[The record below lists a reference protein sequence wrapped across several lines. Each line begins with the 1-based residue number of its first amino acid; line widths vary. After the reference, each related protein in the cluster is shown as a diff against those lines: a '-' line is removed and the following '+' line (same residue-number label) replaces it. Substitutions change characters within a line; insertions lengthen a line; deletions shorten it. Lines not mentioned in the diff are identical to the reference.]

1 MMDQAAQFLRIVRS
15 EVLESIYL
23 LAKRD
28 CKIHL
33 QAQGSRGSRRNRIL
47 YLIKPCPRINSGFQF
62 RRCFEKDQWTLLK
75 NKGERKMTAKNG
87 NRLQHHLTAVKE
99 GKRCFENA
107 FESIARMILESEIEK
122 VVVNGRTT
130 YDFTIFRTGKKHII
144 GIYDEINS
152 FVSFVKDAAEGG
164 SSKEM
169 AFVLVGEP
177 GNGKT
182 FFVEFLCSMYRSF
195 LANEKNRKYTFRF
208 TNMDRLGSYGKIS
221 TIESQTYEDPM
232 ILAMNL
238 FENPD
243 DNKTFLAKQIGFSDK
258 EIEQLYDNYRPL
270 GACSGYMWNDIINL
284 ADGNI
289 DEMLKHIEI
298 IPVPMTESLGTITG
312 KYPAKDKI
320 TSSAVDLLGEE
331 SIQRLLHITDTNNP
345 YRFDLRR
352 GALAR
357 VAGGGIHFSDEVF
370 KNKKDL
376 VQVYLGVIQNRV
388 IEIDGYKWPI
398 DTLIVATSNNSEF
411 NRFLS
416 EKEEAPIV
424 DRCRICYVSHN
435 TNYKLQEN
443 LTSYAIGN
451 EAKTTLDRKD
461 LHRDPNLNYA
471 TSVAVVLTRLPRS
484 EKLTAIETMKL
495 SAGEVAG
502 EKSIKTLAEVIDTLN
517 QDPDITKR
525 FGQKGLGQR
534 NLGRAIQ
541 LLIESSET
549 NEGRCMFAYDI
560 YKTLERVV
568 LDYVT
573 EVNDRAKYLEDLKT
587 AKGMYRER
595 IMTEMF
601 NAYMDEPFAI
611 RKDVMNYVNMII
623 GIDAENLGPDK
634 MWKYKDPQTGELK
647 ALKVDERYIK
657 GVEERLGLKTEE
669 QRETFRTSIRKIY
682 GQKISVD
689 PNYDFMDNLELVKAV
704 TDVRLKSDIAG
715 AGSLIGALAN
725 RTNEENQKLYDRM
738 IDTMLNKLNY
748 CKTCAQKTIEYFCTQ
763 EDEN

>member
-1 MMDQAAQFLRIVRS
+1 MASQSNTSLD
-15 EVLESIYL
+15 Y
-23 LAKRD
+23 
-28 CKIHL
+28 HL
-33 QAQGSRGSRRNRIL
+33 VGV
-47 YLIKPCPRINSGFQF
+47 K
-62 RRCFEKDQWTLLK
+62 
-75 NKGERKMTAKNG
+75 KGE
-87 NRLQHHLTAVKE
+87 
-99 GKRCFENA
+99 RCFENA
-107 FESIARMILESEIEK
+107 FQSVARMMLESDISK
-122 VVVNGRTT
+122 VVVNGKAT
-130 YDFTIFRTGKKHII
+130 YDFQLFRTGKKHVI
-144 GIYDEINS
+144 GMYDEINS
-152 FVSFVKDAAEGG
+152 FVSYVKDAAEGG

-182 FFVEFLCSMYRSF
+182 FLVEFLCNRYRQFLSQDRNRRYSF
-195 LANEKNRKYTFRF
+195 AF
-208 TNMDRLGSYGKIS
+208 TGLDRLGNYGRLT

-232 ILAMNL
+232 VLAMNL
-238 FENPD
+238 YD
-243 DNKTFLAKQIGFSDK
+243 DIEQTKGFLQARHDFSDG
-258 EIEQLYDNYRPL
+258 EIEQLFENYRPL
-270 GACSGYMWNDIINL
+270 GACSGYIWNDVRN
-284 ADGNI
+284 ACDG
-289 DEMLKHIEI
+289 DMDRMLEDVRIF
-298 IPVPMTESLGTITG
+298 PVPLTESLGTVTG

-357 VAGGGIHFSDEVF
+357 VAGGGIHFSDEIY

-376 VQVYLGVIQNRV
+376 VQVYLGVIQNRN

-398 DTLIVATSNNSEF
+398 DSLIVATSNNSEF
-411 NRFLS
+411 HRFLS

-435 TNYKLQEN
+435 TNYKLQKD
-443 LTSYAIGN
+443 LTNYAIGS
-451 EAKTTLDRKD
+451 ETRTTFDREL
-461 LHRDPNLNYA
+461 LHQDPNMNYA
-471 TSVAVVLTRLPRS
+471 ASVAVVLSRLPRS

-495 SAGEVAG
+495 AAGEVAG

-517 QDPDITKR
+517 QDPEIINR

-560 YKTLERVV
+560 YKSLERIV

-573 EVNDRAKYLEDLKT
+573 EANDRVKYLEDLKT
-587 AKGMYRER
+587 AKGLYRER

-601 NAYMDEPFAI
+601 NAYMDEPLAI
-611 RKDVMNYVNMII
+611 RKDVLNYVNMII
-623 GIDAENLGPDK
+623 GIDAENLGADK

-647 ALKVDERYIK
+647 ALKIDSRYINS
-657 GVEERLGLKTEE
+657 VEERLGLQTEE

-682 GQKISVD
+682 GQKISID
-689 PNYDFMDNLELVKAV
+689 PGYDFMDNLELVKAV

-738 IDTMLNKLNY
+738 IDTMLNKLKY
-748 CKTCAQKTIEYFCTQ
+748 CQTCAQKTIEYFCTQ
-763 EDEN
+763 EDEK

>member
-1 MMDQAAQFLRIVRS
+1 MVKKNTSPLHR
-15 EVLESIYL
+15 
-23 LAKRD
+23 
-28 CKIHL
+28 HL
-33 QAQGSRGSRRNRIL
+33 V
-47 YLIKPCPRINSGFQF
+47 
-62 RRCFEKDQWTLLK
+62 E
-75 NKGERKMTAKNG
+75 
-87 NRLQHHLTAVKE
+87 VKE

-107 FESIARMILESEIEK
+107 FQGVARMILDSDIEK
-122 VVVNGRTT
+122 VVVNGKTT
-130 YDFTIFRTGKKHII
+130 YDFSIFRTGKKHII
-144 GIYDEINS
+144 GMYDEINS
-152 FVSFVKDAAEGG
+152 FVSYVKDAAENG

-182 FFVEFLCSMYRSF
+182 FLVDFVCNQYRNFLSQ
-195 LANEKNRKYTFRF
+195 KTNRKYSFRF
-208 TNMDRLGSYGKIS
+208 IGLDKIGGYGKIT

-232 ILAMNL
+232 ILGMNITD
-238 FENPD
+238 ESDKNRE
-243 DNKTFLAKQIGFSDK
+243 FLSREIGFSDN
-258 EIEQLYDNYRPL
+258 EIETLWRDYRPL
-270 GACSGYMWNDIINL
+270 GACSAFIWNSIRNYTSGDL
-284 ADGNI
+284 AQ
-289 DEMLKHIEI
+289 MLEFIQI
-298 IPVPMTESLGTITG
+298 IPVPMTESLGTVTG
-312 KYPAKDKI
+312 KYAAKDKI

-331 SIQRLLHITDTNNP
+331 SIQRLLHITETNNP

-357 VAGGGIHFSDEVF
+357 VAGGGVHFSDEIF

-376 VQVYLGVIQNRV
+376 VQVYLGVIQNRN

-398 DTLIVATSNNSEF
+398 DTLIIATSNNSEF
-411 NRFLS
+411 NRFLA

-435 TNYKLQEN
+435 TNYKLQKD
-443 LTSYAIGN
+443 LTLYAIGN
-451 EAKTTLDRKD
+451 EIRTTLDREY
-461 LHRDPNLNYA
+461 LHQDPNLNHA
-471 TSVAVVLTRLPRS
+471 ASVTVVLTRLARS
-484 EKLTAIETMKL
+484 EKLTPIETMKL
-495 SAGEVAG
+495 AAGEVAG

-534 NLGRAIQ
+534 NLGRALQ
-541 LLIESSET
+541 LLNESSET

-560 YKTLERVV
+560 FKALERII

-573 EVNDRAKYLEDLKT
+573 DANDRAKYLEDLKT
-587 AKGMYRER
+587 GKGLYRER

-601 NAYMDEPFAI
+601 NAYMDEPLAI
-611 RKDVMNYVNMII
+611 RKDVMSYVNMII

-634 MWKYKDPQTGELK
+634 MWKYKDPQSGELR
-647 ALKVDERYIK
+647 ALKVDERYINS
-657 GVEERLGLKTEE
+657 VEDRLGLKTTE

-689 PNYDFMDNLELVKAV
+689 PDYDFMDNLELVKAV

-738 IDTMLNKLNY
+738 VDTMLNKLGY

>member
-1 MMDQAAQFLRIVRS
+1 MP
-15 EVLESIYL
+15 
-23 LAKRD
+23 K
-28 CKIHL
+28 
-33 QAQGSRGSRRNRIL
+33 
-47 YLIKPCPRINSGFQF
+47 NS
-62 RRCFEKDQWTLLK
+62 CTLH
-75 NKGERKMTAKNG
+75 
-87 NRLQHHLTAVKE
+87 QHMTAVKD
-99 GKRCFENA
+99 GKLRFENA
-107 FESIARMILESEIEK
+107 FQGVSRMILESEIEK
-122 VVVNGRTT
+122 VVVNGKTT
-130 YDFTIFRTGKKHII
+130 YDFKIFRNGAKHVI
-144 GIYDEINS
+144 GMYDEINS
-152 FVSFVKDAAEGG
+152 FVSYVKDAAENG

-182 FFVEFLCSMYRSF
+182 YFVEFLSAKYRSF
-195 LANEKNRKYTFRF
+195 LAQEKNRKFTFKF
-208 TNMDRLGSYGKIS
+208 LNMDKLGHYGKIS
-221 TIESQTYEDPM
+221 AIESQTYEDPM

-238 FENPD
+238 FDDPD
-243 DNKTFLAKQIGFSDK
+243 ETREYLAKQVGFSDK
-258 EIEQLYDNYRPL
+258 EIEQLYMNYRPL
-270 GACSGYMWNDIINL
+270 GACSGYIWNDLRNYC
-284 ADGNI
+284 DGSI

-298 IPVPMTESLGTITG
+298 TAVPLTESLGTVTG

-357 VAGGGIHFSDEVF
+357 VAGGGIHFSDEIY

-376 VQVYLGVIQNRV
+376 VQVYLGVIQNRN
-388 IEIDGYKWPI
+388 IEIDGFKWPI

-411 NRFLS
+411 HRFLS

-435 TNYKLQEN
+435 TNYKLQKE
-443 LTSYAIGN
+443 LTGYAIGS
-451 EAKTTLDRKD
+451 ETRTTLTRED
-461 LHRDPNLNYA
+461 LHQDPNLNYA
-471 TSVAVVLTRLPRS
+471 ASVTSVLSRLPRS
-484 EKLTAIETMKL
+484 EKLTPVETMKL
-495 SAGEVAG
+495 AAGEVAG

-517 QDPDITKR
+517 QDPEIINR

-549 NEGRCMFAYDI
+549 NEGKCMFAYDI
-560 YKTLERVV
+560 FKALERIV

-573 EVNDRAKYLEDLKT
+573 EANDRSKYLEDLKT
-587 AKGMYRER
+587 GKGLYRER

-647 ALKVDERYIK
+647 ALKIDERYINS
-657 GVEERLGLKTEE
+657 VEERLGLKTEE
-669 QRETFRTSIRKIY
+669 QRESFRTSIRKIY

-689 PNYDFMDNLELVKAV
+689 PDYDFMDNLELVKAV

-738 IDTMLNKLNY
+738 IETMLNKLGY
-748 CKTCAQKTIEYFCTQ
+748 CQTCAQKTIEYFCTQ
-763 EDEN
+763 EDEK

>member
-1 MMDQAAQFLRIVRS
+1 MATKKVS
-15 EVLESIYL
+15 
-23 LAKRD
+23 
-28 CKIHL
+28 
-33 QAQGSRGSRRNRIL
+33 
-47 YLIKPCPRINSGFQF
+47 P
-62 RRCFEKDQWTLLK
+62 
-75 NKGERKMTAKNG
+75 
-87 NRLQHHLTAVKE
+87 LQHHMAEVKK
-99 GKRCFENA
+99 GNRRFENA
-107 FESIARMILESEIEK
+107 FQGVARMILENEIDK
-122 VVVNGRTT
+122 VVVNGKTT
-130 YDFTIFRTGKKHII
+130 YDFKIFRTGKKHII
-144 GIYDEINS
+144 GMYDELNS
-152 FVSFVKDAAEGG
+152 FVSYVKDAAEGG

-169 AFVLVGEP
+169 AYVLVGEP

-182 FFVEFLCSMYRSF
+182 FFVEYLCTKYREFLSRDT
-195 LANEKNRKYTFRF
+195 NRKYTFRF
-208 TNMDRLGSYGKIS
+208 TGLDKLGNYGRIGM
-221 TIESQTYEDPM
+221 IESQTFEDPA

-238 FENPD
+238 METADQNRANLGKLF
-243 DNKTFLAKQIGFSDK
+243 GFSDE
-258 EIEQLYDNYRPL
+258 EIDALYDNYRPL
-270 GACSGYMWNDIINL
+270 GACSGYILNDLITHTN
-284 ADGNI
+284 GNM
-289 DEMLKHIEI
+289 DKLLGHFEI
-298 IPVPMTESLGTITG
+298 VPVPLTESLGTVTG

-357 VAGGGIHFSDEVF
+357 VAGGGIHFSDEIY

-376 VQVYLGVIQNRV
+376 VQVYLGIIQNRTV
-388 IEIDGYKWPI
+388 EIDGFKWPI
-398 DTLIVATSNNSEF
+398 DTLIVATSNNAEF

-424 DRCRICYVSHN
+424 DRCRISYVSHN
-435 TNYKLQEN
+435 TNYKLQEE
-443 LTSYAIGN
+443 LTDYAIGN
-451 EAKTTLDRKD
+451 EAKTTLDNEN
-461 LHRDPNLNYA
+461 LHQDPNLNYA
-471 TSVAVVLTRLPRS
+471 SSVASILSRLPRS
-484 EKLTAIETMKL
+484 EKLTPVETMKL
-495 SAGEVAG
+495 AAGEVAG

-517 QDPDITKR
+517 QDPDITRR

-534 NLGRAIQ
+534 NLGRSIQ
-541 LLIESSET
+541 LLLESSGT

-560 YKTLERVV
+560 YQALERVI

-573 EVNDRAKYLEDLKT
+573 DANDRAKYLEDLKT
-587 AKGMYRER
+587 AKGLYRER

-601 NAYMDEPFAI
+601 NAYMDEPLAI

-634 MWKYKDPQTGELK
+634 MWKYKDPQSGKLK
-647 ALKVDERYIK
+647 ALKVDERYINS
-657 GVEERLGLKTEE
+657 VEDRLGLKTAE
-669 QRETFRTSIRKIY
+669 QKESFRTSIRKIY

-748 CKTCAQKTIEYFCTQ
+748 CNTCAEKTIEYFCTQ
-763 EDEN
+763 EDEK

>member
-1 MMDQAAQFLRIVRS
+1 MARRTNNTLR
-15 EVLESIYL
+15 
-23 LAKRD
+23 
-28 CKIHL
+28 
-33 QAQGSRGSRRNRIL
+33 
-47 YLIKPCPRINSGFQF
+47 
-62 RRCFEKDQWTLLK
+62 
-75 NKGERKMTAKNG
+75 
-87 NRLQHHLTAVKE
+87 HHLVSVKD
-99 GKRCFENA
+99 GKRHFENA
-107 FESIARMILESEIEK
+107 FQGVSKMILENEIEK
-122 VVVNGRTT
+122 ISVHGKAT
-130 YDFTIFRTGKKHII
+130 YNFKIFGTGKKHII
-144 GIYDEINS
+144 GMYDEINS

-169 AFVLVGEP
+169 AYVLVGEP

-182 FFVEFLCSMYRSF
+182 FFVDFLCSKYREF
-195 LANEKNRKYTFRF
+195 LTIEGNRKYTFKF
-208 TNMDRLGSYGKIS
+208 TNLDKLGNYGRI
-221 TIESQTYEDPM
+221 TDIESQTYEDPM

-238 FENPD
+238 FENQG
-243 DNKTFLAKQIGFSDK
+243 DNQSYLAKEIGFSDK
-258 EIEQLYDNYRPL
+258 QVERAYNDYRPL
-270 GACSGYMWNDIINL
+270 GACSGYIWNDIRNF
-284 ADGNI
+284 AENSME
-289 DEMLKHIEI
+289 EMLKFVEI
-298 IPVPMTESLGTITG
+298 IPVPLTESLGTVTG

-357 VAGGGIHFSDEVF
+357 VAGGGIHFSDEIF

-376 VQVYLGVIQNRV
+376 VQVYLGVIQNRN
-388 IEIDGYKWPI
+388 IEIDGFKWPI
-398 DTLIVATSNNSEF
+398 DTLIIATSNNSEF
-411 NRFLS
+411 NRFLA

-435 TNYKLQEN
+435 TDYKLQED
-443 LTSYAIGN
+443 LTSYAIGGDT
-451 EAKTTLDRKD
+451 KTALNREN
-461 LHRDPNLNYA
+461 LHTDPNLNYA
-471 TSVAVVLTRLPRS
+471 ASVAVVLSRLPRS
-484 EKLTAIETMKL
+484 EKLTPIEAMKL

-502 EKSIKTLAEVIDTLN
+502 EKSIKTLAEVIDTFS

-541 LLIESSET
+541 LLVESSET
-549 NEGRCMFAYDI
+549 NEGMCMFACDI
-560 YKTLERVV
+560 FKTLDRVI

-573 EVNDRAKYLEDLKT
+573 DANDRAKYLEDIKT
-587 AKGMYRER
+587 ARGLYRER

-601 NAYMDEPFAI
+601 NAYMDEPLAI
-611 RKDVMNYVNMII
+611 RKDVMSYVNMII

-634 MWKYKDPQTGELK
+634 MWKYKDPQSGELK
-647 ALKVDERYIK
+647 AMKIDERYIDS
-657 GVEERLGLKTEE
+657 VEERLGLKTAE
-669 QRETFRTSIRKIY
+669 QRETFRTSVRKIY

-738 IDTMLNKLNY
+738 IDTMLNKLSY

-763 EDEN
+763 ENEK

>member
-1 MMDQAAQFLRIVRS
+1 MAHRPDSLQFHV
-15 EVLESIYL
+15 
-23 LAKRD
+23 A
-28 CKIHL
+28 
-33 QAQGSRGSRRNRIL
+33 
-47 YLIKPCPRINSGFQF
+47 
-62 RRCFEKDQWTLLK
+62 
-75 NKGERKMTAKNG
+75 
-87 NRLQHHLTAVKE
+87 AVKE
-99 GKRCFENA
+99 GKRRFENA
-107 FESIARMILESEIEK
+107 FQGVSRMILESEIEK
-122 VVVNGRTT
+122 VVVNGKTT
-130 YDFTIFRTGKKHII
+130 YDFQIFRTGSKHVI
-144 GIYDEINS
+144 GMYDEINS
-152 FVSFVKDAAEGG
+152 FVSYVKDAAEGG

-182 FFVEFLCSMYRSF
+182 FFVEFLSDRYRQF
-195 LANEKNRKYTFRF
+195 LSRDDNRKYTFRF
-208 TNMDRLGSYGKIS
+208 TGLEKLGNYGKIHL
-221 TIESQTYEDPM
+221 IESQTYEDPL

-243 DNKTFLAKQIGFSDK
+243 ENRAYLAGQFGFSDQ
-258 EIEQLYDNYRPL
+258 ELETIYDNYRPL
-270 GACSGYMWNDIINL
+270 GACSSYIWADIRKHC
-284 ADGNI
+284 DGNL
-289 DEMLKHIEI
+289 EQMLETIEI
-298 IPVPMTESLGTITG
+298 TAVPLSESLGTITG

-331 SIQRLLHITDTNNP
+331 SIQRLLHISDTNNP

-357 VAGGGIHFSDEVF
+357 VAGGGIHFSDEIY

-376 VQVYLGVIQNRV
+376 VQVYLGVIQNRS

-411 NRFLS
+411 HRFLS

-435 TNYKLQEN
+435 TNYKLQKE
-443 LTSYAIGN
+443 LTNYALGS
-451 EAKTTLDRKD
+451 EARTTLTREV
-461 LHRDPNLNYA
+461 LHQDPNLNYA
-471 TSVAVVLTRLPRS
+471 ASAAVVMTRLARS
-484 EKLTAIETMKL
+484 EKLTPVETMKL
-495 SAGEVAG
+495 AAGEVAG

-517 QDPDITKR
+517 QDPEIINR

-534 NLGRAIQ
+534 NLGRSIQ

-549 NEGRCMFAYDI
+549 NEGECMFAYDI
-560 YKTLERVV
+560 FKALDRIV

-573 EVNDRAKYLEDLKT
+573 EANDRAKYLEDIKI
-587 AKGMYRER
+587 AKGLYRER

-601 NAYMDEPFAI
+601 NAYMDEPLAI

-623 GIDAENLGPDK
+623 GIDAENLGADK

-647 ALKVDERYIK
+647 ALKIDERFI
-657 GVEERLGLKTEE
+657 GSVEERLGLKTEE
-669 QRETFRTSIRKIY
+669 QRESFRTSIRKIY

-689 PNYDFMDNLELVKAV
+689 PSYDFMDNLELVKAV

-738 IDTMLNKLNY
+738 IDTMLNKLGY
-748 CKTCAQKTIEYFCTQ
+748 CRTCAQKTIEYFCTQ
-763 EDEN
+763 EDEK

>member
-1 MMDQAAQFLRIVRS
+1 MA
-15 EVLESIYL
+15 
-23 LAKRD
+23 
-28 CKIHL
+28 
-33 QAQGSRGSRRNRIL
+33 NNN
-47 YLIKPCPRINSGFQF
+47 NS
-62 RRCFEKDQWTLLK
+62 LH
-75 NKGERKMTAKNG
+75 
-87 NRLQHHLTAVKE
+87 HHLAAVKAGE
-99 GKRCFENA
+99 RCFENA
-107 FESIARMILESEIEK
+107 FQGVARMILGSKIEK
-122 VVVNGRTT
+122 VVVNGKTT
-130 YDFTIFRTGKKHII
+130 YDFSIFRTGTKHVI
-144 GIYDEINS
+144 GMYDEINS
-152 FVSFVKDAAEGG
+152 FVSYVKDAAEGG

-169 AFVLVGEP
+169 AYVLVGEP

-182 FFVEFLCSMYRSF
+182 FFVEFLCSRYREF
-195 LANEKNRKYTFRF
+195 LTIPKNRKYSFKF
-208 TNMDRLGSYGKIS
+208 INMDKLGSYGRIKA
-221 TIESQTYEDPM
+221 IESQTYEDPM

-238 FENPD
+238 FESAD
-243 DNKTFLAKQIGFSDK
+243 ENKAYLAKQIGFTDK
-258 EIEQLYDNYRPL
+258 EIEKFYDNYRPL
-270 GACSGYMWNDIINL
+270 GACSGYIWNDITTFTN
-284 ADGNI
+284 GNI
-289 DEMLKHIEI
+289 DEMLGFVELFK
-298 IPVPMTESLGTITG
+298 VPLTESLGTITG

-357 VAGGGIHFSDEVF
+357 VAGGGVHFSDEIY

-376 VQVYLGVIQNRV
+376 VQVYLGVIQNRN
-388 IEIDGYKWPI
+388 IEIDGFKWPI
-398 DTLIVATSNNSEF
+398 DTLIIATSNNSEF
-411 NRFLS
+411 NRFIG

-424 DRCRICYVSHN
+424 DRCRIGYVSHN
-435 TNYKLQEN
+435 TNYKLQKE
-443 LTSYAIGN
+443 LTAYTIGN
-451 EAKTTLDRKD
+451 EARTTLTRQS
-461 LHRDPNLNYA
+461 LHQDPNMNYA
-471 TSVAVVLTRLPRS
+471 ASVAVVLSRLPRS
-484 EKLTAIETMKL
+484 EKLTPVETMKL
-495 SAGEVAG
+495 AAGEVAG

-517 QDPDITKR
+517 QDPDITRR

-549 NEGRCMFAYDI
+549 NEGECMFAYDI
-560 YKTLERVV
+560 FKALERII
-568 LDYVT
+568 LDYVP
-573 EVNDRAKYLEDLKT
+573 EANDRTKYLEDLKT
-587 AKGMYRER
+587 AKGLYRER

-601 NAYMDEPFAI
+601 NAYMDEPLAI

-657 GVEERLGLKTEE
+657 SVEERLGLKTEE
-669 QRETFRTSIRKIY
+669 QRETFRTSVRKIY
-682 GQKISVD
+682 GQKLSVD

-738 IDTMLNKLNY
+738 IETMLKKLGY
-748 CKTCAQKTIEYFCTQ
+748 CRTCAQKTIEYFCTQ
-763 EDEN
+763 EDEK

>member
-1 MMDQAAQFLRIVRS
+1 MS
-15 EVLESIYL
+15 
-23 LAKRD
+23 
-28 CKIHL
+28 
-33 QAQGSRGSRRNRIL
+33 N
-47 YLIKPCPRINSGFQF
+47 NSN
-62 RRCFEKDQWTLLK
+62 TLH
-75 NKGERKMTAKNG
+75 
-87 NRLQHHLTAVKE
+87 HHLTEVKQ
-99 GKRCFENA
+99 GNRCFENA
-107 FESIARMILESEIEK
+107 FQAVSRMILESTIEK
-122 VVVNGRTT
+122 VVVNGKTT
-130 YDFTIFRTGKKHII
+130 YDFSIFREGSKHVI
-144 GIYDEINS
+144 GMYDEINS
-152 FVSFVKDAAEGG
+152 FVSYVKDAAEGG

-182 FFVEFLCSMYRSF
+182 FLVEFLSAKYRSF
-195 LANEKNRKYTFRF
+195 LSLDKNRKYTFKF
-208 TNMDRLGSYGKIS
+208 LNLEKTGNYGKINA
-221 TIESQTYEDPM
+221 IESQTYEDPM

-238 FENPD
+238 FDDPD
-243 DNKTFLAKQIGFSDK
+243 QNREYLAKQIGFSDK
-258 EIEQLYDNYRPL
+258 EIEALYENYRPL
-270 GACSGYMWNDIINL
+270 GACSGYIWNDIRKIS
-284 ADGNI
+284 DGTI
-289 DEMLKHIEI
+289 DEMLKHVEI
-298 IPVPMTESLGTITG
+298 IPVPLTESLGTVTG

-320 TSSAVDLLGEE
+320 TSSSVDLLGEE

-357 VAGGGIHFSDEVF
+357 VAGGGIHFSDEIY

-376 VQVYLGVIQNRV
+376 VQVYLGVIQNRS

-411 NRFLS
+411 HRFLS

-435 TNYKLQEN
+435 TNYKLQKQ
-443 LTSYAIGN
+443 LTAYAVGS
-451 EAKTTLDRKD
+451 ETRTTLTRED
-461 LHRDPNLNYA
+461 LHQDPNLNYA
-471 TSVAVVLTRLPRS
+471 ASIAVVLSRLPRS
-484 EKLTAIETMKL
+484 EKLTPVETMKL
-495 SAGEVAG
+495 AAGEVAG

-517 QDPDITKR
+517 QDPEIINR

-534 NLGRAIQ
+534 NLGRALQ
-541 LLIESSET
+541 LSIESSET
-549 NEGRCMFAYDI
+549 NEGRCMFAYDTF
-560 YKTLERVV
+560 KALERII

-573 EVNDRAKYLEDLKT
+573 EANDRTKYLEDLKT
-587 AKGMYRER
+587 AKGLYRER

-634 MWKYKDPQTGELK
+634 MWKYKDPQTAELK
-647 ALKVDERYIK
+647 ALKIDERYI
-657 GVEERLGLKTEE
+657 GSVEERLGLKSEE
-669 QRETFRTSIRKIY
+669 QRESFRTSIRKIY

-689 PNYDFMDNLELVKAV
+689 PDYDFMDNLELVKAV

-738 IDTMLNKLNY
+738 IETMLEKLGY

-763 EDEN
+763 EDEK

>member
-1 MMDQAAQFLRIVRS
+1 MAQRQKHTL
-15 EVLESIYL
+15 YDH
-23 LAKRD
+23 LA
-28 CKIHL
+28 
-33 QAQGSRGSRRNRIL
+33 
-47 YLIKPCPRINSGFQF
+47 
-62 RRCFEKDQWTLLK
+62 
-75 NKGERKMTAKNG
+75 
-87 NRLQHHLTAVKE
+87 AVKE
-99 GKRCFENA
+99 GKRRFENA
-107 FESIARMILESEIEK
+107 FQGVSRMILESDIEK
-122 VVVNGRTT
+122 VTAQGKAT
-130 YDFTIFRTGKKHII
+130 YNFKLFNTGGKHII
-144 GIYDEINS
+144 GMYDEINS

-169 AFVLVGEP
+169 AYVLVGEP

-182 FFVEFLCSMYRSF
+182 FFVEFLCSKYRHYLSQ
-195 LANEKNRKYTFRF
+195 EKNRKYTFKF
-208 TNMDRLGSYGKIS
+208 INMDKLKSYGKIKS
-221 TIESQTYEDPM
+221 IESQTYEEPM
-232 ILAMNL
+232 VLAMNL
-238 FENPD
+238 FED
-243 DNKTFLAKQIGFSDK
+243 MDENKTFLSKEIRFSDD
-258 EIEQLYDNYRPL
+258 EIESFYENYRPL
-270 GACSGYMWNDIINL
+270 GACSEYILNDIRTFTDNTM
-284 ADGNI
+284 AD
-289 DEMLKHIEI
+289 MLKFIEI
-298 IPVPMTESLGTITG
+298 VPVPLTESLGTLTG

-357 VAGGGIHFSDEVF
+357 VAGGGIHFCDEIF

-376 VQVYLGVIQNRV
+376 VQVYLGVIQNRN

-411 NRFLS
+411 NRFLA

-424 DRCRICYVSHN
+424 DRCRVCYVSHN
-435 TNYKLQEN
+435 TNYKLQED
-443 LTSYAIGN
+443 LTSYAIG
-451 EAKTTLDRKD
+451 ADIKTTINREP
-461 LHRDPNLNYA
+461 LHKDPNLNYA

-484 EKLTAIETMKL
+484 EKLTPIETMKL
-495 SAGEVAG
+495 AAGEVAG

-517 QDPDITKR
+517 QEPDITKR

-541 LLIESSET
+541 LMIESSET
-549 NEGRCMFAYDI
+549 NEGKCMFAYDI
-560 YKTLERVV
+560 FKALERIV
-568 LDYVT
+568 LDYVSDA
-573 EVNDRAKYLEDLKT
+573 NDRAKFLDDLKT

-595 IMTEMF
+595 VMTEMF

-623 GIDAENLGPDK
+623 GIDAENLGLDK
-634 MWKYKDPQTGELK
+634 MWKYKDPQTGELH
-647 ALKVDERYIK
+647 AMRIDERYIK
-657 GVEERLGLKTEE
+657 SIEERLGLKTGE

-682 GQKISVD
+682 GQKIAVD

-738 IDTMLNKLNY
+738 IVTMLERLNY

>member
-1 MMDQAAQFLRIVRS
+1 MADSA
-15 EVLESIYL
+15 
-23 LAKRD
+23 
-28 CKIHL
+28 
-33 QAQGSRGSRRNRIL
+33 N
-47 YLIKPCPRINSGFQF
+47 NS
-62 RRCFEKDQWTLLK
+62 LH
-75 NKGERKMTAKNG
+75 
-87 NRLQHHLTAVKE
+87 HHLTEVKE
-99 GKRCFENA
+99 GRRSFENA
-107 FESIARMILESEIEK
+107 FQGVARMILESTIEK
-122 VVVNGRTT
+122 VVVNGKTT
-130 YDFTIFRTGKKHII
+130 YDFSIFRTGKKHMI
-144 GIYDEINS
+144 GMYDEINS
-152 FVSFVKDAAEGG
+152 FVSYVKDASEGG
-164 SSKEM
+164 SSAEM

-182 FFVEFLCSMYRSF
+182 FFVDFLCARYREFLSQP
-195 LANEKNRKYTFRF
+195 ENRKYSFKF
-208 TNMDRLGSYGKIS
+208 TGIDRLGHYGSIRV
-221 TIESQTYEDPM
+221 IESQTFEDPL

-238 FENPD
+238 FDSIDASKEW
-243 DNKTFLAKQIGFSDK
+243 LAKQVGFSEN
-258 EIEQLYDNYRPL
+258 EIEQLYENYRPL
-270 GACSGYMWNDIINL
+270 GACSGYIWNDIRTHAGGDIEKML
-284 ADGNI
+284 ATV
-289 DEMLKHIEI
+289 EI
-298 IPVPMTESLGTITG
+298 FPVPLTESLGTITG

-357 VAGGGIHFSDEVF
+357 VGGGGIHFSDEIY

-376 VQVYLGVIQNRV
+376 VQVYLGVIQNRT

-398 DTLIVATSNNSEF
+398 DTLIIATSNNSEF
-411 NRFLS
+411 HRFLA

-435 TNYKLQEN
+435 TNYKLQKE
-443 LTSYAIGN
+443 LTQYALGS
-451 EAKTTLDRKD
+451 ETRTTINREY
-461 LHRDPNLNYA
+461 LHQDPNLNYGA
-471 TSVAVVLTRLPRS
+471 SVAAVLTRLPRS
-484 EKLTAIETMKL
+484 EKLTPVETMKL
-495 SAGEVAG
+495 AAGEVAG

-517 QDPDITKR
+517 QDPEIINR

-541 LLIESSET
+541 LLIESSDT
-549 NEGRCMFAYDI
+549 NEGQCMFAYD
-560 YKTLERVV
+560 TFRALERVV

-573 EVNDRAKYLEDLKT
+573 DANDRAKYLEDLKI
-587 AKGMYRER
+587 AKGLYRER

-601 NAYMDEPFAI
+601 NAYMDEPLAI

-647 ALKVDERYIK
+647 ALKIDERFINS
-657 GVEERLGLKTEE
+657 VEERLGLKTEE

-738 IDTMLNKLNY
+738 VDTMLNKLGY
-748 CKTCAQKTIEYFCTQ
+748 CRTCAQKTIEYFCTQ

>member
-1 MMDQAAQFLRIVRS
+1 LDLDK
-15 EVLESIYL
+15 L
-23 LAKRD
+23 
-28 CKIHL
+28 
-33 QAQGSRGSRRNRIL
+33 
-47 YLIKPCPRINSGFQF
+47 
-62 RRCFEKDQWTLLK
+62 
-75 NKGERKMTAKNG
+75 G
-87 NRLQHHLTAVKE
+87 N
-99 GKRCFENA
+99 
-107 FESIARMILESEIEK
+107 
-122 VVVNGRTT
+122 
-130 YDFTIFRTGKKHII
+130 
-144 GIYDEINS
+144 
-152 FVSFVKDAAEGG
+152 
-164 SSKEM
+164 
-169 AFVLVGEP
+169 
-177 GNGKT
+177 
-182 FFVEFLCSMYRSF
+182 
-195 LANEKNRKYTFRF
+195 
-208 TNMDRLGSYGKIS
+208 YGKIKA
-221 TIESQTYEDPM
+221 IESQTYEDPM

-238 FENPD
+238 FEDPEE
-243 DNKTFLAKQIGFSDK
+243 NKAYLAKMIGFSDK
-258 EIEQLYDNYRPL
+258 DIETLYENYRPL
-270 GACSGYMWNDIINL
+270 GACSGYIWNDLKNHTGGDME
-284 ADGNI
+284 A
-289 DEMLKHIEI
+289 MLKLVEI
-298 IPVPMTESLGTITG
+298 TPVPLTESLGTVTG

-357 VAGGGIHFSDEVF
+357 VAGGGIHFSDEIY

-376 VQVYLGVIQNRV
+376 VQVYLGVIQNRN
-388 IEIDGYKWPI
+388 IEIDGFKWPI

-411 NRFLS
+411 HRFLA

-435 TNYKLQEN
+435 TNYKLQKE
-443 LTSYAIGN
+443 LTSYTIGS
-451 EAKTTLDRKD
+451 ETRTTLTRED
-461 LHRDPNLNYA
+461 LHQDPNLNYSA
-471 TSVAVVLTRLPRS
+471 SVAAVLTRLPRS
-484 EKLTAIETMKL
+484 EKLTPVETMKL
-495 SAGEVAG
+495 AAGEVAG

-517 QDPDITKR
+517 QDPEIINR

-541 LLIESSET
+541 LMIESSET

-560 YKTLERVV
+560 YKALERII

-573 EVNDRAKYLEDLKT
+573 EANDRTKYLEDLKT
-587 AKGMYRER
+587 AKGLYRER

-601 NAYMDEPFAI
+601 NAYMDEPLAI

-647 ALKVDERYIK
+647 ALKIDERYISS
-657 GVEERLGLKTEE
+657 VEERLGLKTEE
-669 QRETFRTSIRKIY
+669 QRESFRTSIRKIY

-689 PNYDFMDNLELVKAV
+689 PDYDFMDNLELVKAV

-738 IDTMLNKLNY
+738 IETMLTKLGY

-763 EDEN
+763 EDEK

>member
-1 MMDQAAQFLRIVRS
+1 MGGKMS
-15 EVLESIYL
+15 KKSITL
-23 LAKRD
+23 HQHLA
-28 CKIHL
+28 
-33 QAQGSRGSRRNRIL
+33 
-47 YLIKPCPRINSGFQF
+47 
-62 RRCFEKDQWTLLK
+62 
-75 NKGERKMTAKNG
+75 
-87 NRLQHHLTAVKE
+87 AVKD
-99 GKRCFENA
+99 GQLRFENA
-107 FESIARMILESEIEK
+107 FQGVTRMVLENEIEK
-122 VVVNGRTT
+122 VVVNGKTT
-130 YDFTIFRTGKKHII
+130 YDFKIFRNGSKHII
-144 GIYDEINS
+144 GMYNEINS
-152 FVSFVKDAAEGG
+152 FVSYVKDAAESG

-182 FFVEFLCSMYRSF
+182 FFVEFLSAQYRKF
-195 LANEKNRKYTFRF
+195 LAQGKNRKFTFKF
-208 TNMDRLGSYGKIS
+208 LNLDKTGNYGKIS
-221 TIESQTYEDPM
+221 TVESQTYEDPM

-238 FENPD
+238 FDDSDEN
-243 DNKTFLAKQIGFSDK
+243 KKFLAKQIGFSDK
-258 EIEQLYDNYRPL
+258 DIEKLYENYRPL
-270 GACSGYMWNDIINL
+270 GACSVYIWNDIRNYC
-284 ADGNI
+284 DGNV
-289 DEMLKHIEI
+289 DEMLKLVEI
-298 IPVPMTESLGTITG
+298 TPVPLTESLGTVTG

-357 VAGGGIHFSDEVF
+357 VAGGGIHFSDEIF

-376 VQVYLGVIQNRV
+376 VQVYLGVIQNRN
-388 IEIDGYKWPI
+388 IEIDGFKWPI

-411 NRFLS
+411 HSFLS

-435 TNYKLQEN
+435 TNYKLQKQ
-443 LTSYAIGN
+443 LTGYAIGS
-451 EAKTTLDRKD
+451 ETRTTLTRED
-461 LHRDPNLNYA
+461 LHQDPNLNYA
-471 TSVAVVLTRLPRS
+471 ASVASVLSRLPRS
-484 EKLTAIETMKL
+484 EKLTPVETMKL

-517 QDPDITKR
+517 QDPEIINR

-541 LLIESSET
+541 LINESSET

-560 YKTLERVV
+560 FKALERII
-568 LDYVT
+568 LDYVI
-573 EVNDRAKYLEDLKT
+573 EANDRAKYLEDLKT
-587 AKGMYRER
+587 GKGLYRER

-601 NAYMDEPFAI
+601 NAYMDEPYAI

-634 MWKYKDPQTGELK
+634 MWKYKDPQNGELK
-647 ALKVDERYIK
+647 ALKIDERYINS
-657 GVEERLGLKTEE
+657 VEERLGLKTEE
-669 QRETFRTSIRKIY
+669 QRASFRTSIRKIY

-689 PNYDFMDNLELVKAV
+689 PDYDFMDNLELVKAV

-738 IDTMLNKLNY
+738 IETMLNKLGY
-748 CKTCAQKTIEYFCTQ
+748 CRTCAQKTIEYFCTQ
-763 EDEN
+763 EDEK

>member
-1 MMDQAAQFLRIVRS
+1 M
-15 EVLESIYL
+15 
-23 LAKRD
+23 
-28 CKIHL
+28 
-33 QAQGSRGSRRNRIL
+33 
-47 YLIKPCPRINSGFQF
+47 
-62 RRCFEKDQWTLLK
+62 
-75 NKGERKMTAKNG
+75 
-87 NRLQHHLTAVKE
+87 
-99 GKRCFENA
+99 
-107 FESIARMILESEIEK
+107 
-122 VVVNGRTT
+122 
-130 YDFTIFRTGKKHII
+130 
-144 GIYDEINS
+144 
-152 FVSFVKDAAEGG
+152 
-164 SSKEM
+164 
-169 AFVLVGEP
+169 
-177 GNGKT
+177 
-182 FFVEFLCSMYRSF
+182 
-195 LANEKNRKYTFRF
+195 
-208 TNMDRLGSYGKIS
+208 
-221 TIESQTYEDPM
+221 
-232 ILAMNL
+232 
-238 FENPD
+238 
-243 DNKTFLAKQIGFSDK
+243 
-258 EIEQLYDNYRPL
+258 
-270 GACSGYMWNDIINL
+270 GACSGYIWNDIMAFTN
-284 ADGNI
+284 GNI
-289 DEMLKHIEI
+289 DEMLKFVEI
-298 IPVPMTESLGTITG
+298 IPVPLSESLGTVTG

-331 SIQRLLHITDTNNP
+331 SIQRLLHISDTNNP

-357 VAGGGIHFSDEVF
+357 VAGGGIHFSDEIY

-411 NRFLS
+411 HRFLS
-416 EKEEAPIV
+416 EKEEAPII

-435 TNYKLQEN
+435 TNYKMQRD
-443 LTSYAIGN
+443 LTAYAIGS
-451 EAKTTLDRKD
+451 EARTTLTREY
-461 LHRDPNLNYA
+461 LHQDPNLNYS
-471 TSVAVVLTRLPRS
+471 TSVASVLTRLPRS
-484 EKLTAIETMKL
+484 EKLTPVETMKL
-495 SAGEVAG
+495 AAGEVAG

-517 QDPDITKR
+517 QDPEIINR

-549 NEGRCMFAYDI
+549 NEGECMFAYDVF
-560 YKTLERVV
+560 KALERVV

-573 EVNDRAKYLEDLKT
+573 EANDRAKYLEDLKT
-587 AKGMYRER
+587 AKGLYRER

-634 MWKYKDPQTGELK
+634 MWKYKDPQTAELK
-647 ALKVDERYIK
+647 ALKIDERYINSI
-657 GVEERLGLKTEE
+657 EERLELKTKE
-669 QRETFRTSIRKIY
+669 QCEAFRTSIRKIY

-689 PNYDFMDNLELVKAV
+689 PDYDFMDNLELVKAV

-738 IDTMLNKLNY
+738 VDTMLSKLNY

-763 EDEN
+763 EDET